1 MSRFNDLQ
9 ERVRKFQEEQQTQD
23 AEQTEHE
30 DKDATIAELES
41 QLKDEKIKALQD
53 EIADLKSS
61 APTQEK
67 TVQNTK
73 KEPKQYSIGKLIVV
87 CVFIYF
93 IYSLFNSS
101 SDSTPK
107 YVKSATSDLKAGLTA
122 QLGVL
127 INCSNIQS
135 NNSWFVGCKF
145 KSGGNTVYLFEVKEN
160 SDGNPNY
167 LPYKAYAVNGK
178 AMQIMNKPKMDVY
191 RITKSTSMHPVGDLV
206 SHFQNS

>member
-30 DKDATIAELES
+30 DKEATIAELES
-41 QLKDEKIKALQD
+41 QLKDEKIKALQN

-61 APTQEK
+61 APAQEK
-67 TVQNTK
+67 TVQDTK
-73 KEPKQYSIGKLIVV
+73 KESKQYSIGKLIVV
-87 CVFIYF
+87 CVFVYF

-107 YVKSATSDLKAGLTA
+107 YVKSATSDLEAGLTA

-127 INCSNIQS
+127 INCSNTES
-135 NNSWFVGCKF
+135 DNSWFVGCKF
-145 KSGGNTVYLFEVKEN
+145 KSGGDTVYLFEVA
-160 SDGNPNY
+160 DNPDNNPSHLNY
-167 LPYKAYAVNGK
+167 KIYAINGK
-178 AMQIMNKPKMDVY
+178 AIGMINASRMDVY
-191 RITKSTSMHPVGDLV
+191 QIKRPNKTYPVSSLV
-206 SHFQNS
+206 AYFK